1 MNDLL
6 CAAAALASLLALTHW
21 ARAVPTRAWGDA
33 ATPSPAPTQRACA
46 VVLGTL
52 LLQTAA
58 ATVAAGWAAGI
69 ALVVAAWMGLGWLL
83 VLAMNHWPQ
92 ASLHWAPRLGGVG
105 ALACA
110 LAVCAKSL
118 RLWIAAA

>member
-6 CAAAALASLLALTHW
+6 CAASALSSLLALTHW

-33 ATPSPAPTQRACA
+33 AAPGAASPPRALG

-52 LLQTAA
+52 LLQTTAA
-58 ATVAAGWAAGI
+58 VVAAGWAAGF
-69 ALVVAAWMGLGWLL
+69 ALVLAAWMGLGWLL

-92 ASLHWAPRLGGVG
+92 ATLRWAPRLGWVG
-105 ALACA
+105 GGICA
-110 LAVCAKSL
+110 LALGLHGLQLGGVH
-118 RLWIAAA
+118 

>member
-6 CAAAALASLLALTHW
+6 CAASALSSLLALTYW

-33 ATPSPAPTQRACA
+33 SAPGAASPQRVGG

-52 LLQTAA
+52 LLQTTAA
-58 ATVAAGWAAGI
+58 VVAAGWAAGFS
-69 ALVVAAWMGLGWLL
+69 LVLTAWMGLGWLL

-92 ASLHWAPRLGGVG
+92 PTLRWAPRLGWVG
-105 ALACA
+105 GGICA
-110 LAVCAKSL
+110 LVL
-118 RLWIAAA
+118 GVQGLQLGGTH